1 MAIRYLPGL
10 PRTAELVVIGGG
22 IVGAATAFHA
32 ARAGLRPLVLER
44 RPALCSL
51 TTAVAAGGFRLQLE
65 TREQLELV
73 RESAELF
80 LHFAEATG
88 QRGYDPAVRQQG
100 YLWLTTTAEGA
111 ERQRRLVERQ
121 RAWGV
126 GDVDLLDGD
135 EARRAFPF
143 LAKEVVQ
150 ARFRAADGLLDPKA
164 VTMGLV
170 AASDA
175 GVVVGCGVVGLR
187 LRGGSVI
194 EVETTLG
201 KVAAGAVVVAAGPF
215 SGEVA
220 RLAGVA
226 LPVTAVRRQKLVM
239 PEVPQVPADAPMT
252 IDDDTGVHWRP
263 AFRGAS
269 LLFAEPDTPPSP
281 PSEHVPLDHRFA
293 FRLLDPASP
302 VSASRVTPFWRE
314 VWAAWS
320 APWMLQA
327 GHYTMTPD
335 HRPLIGPTEVEG
347 LLVNSGYSGRGV
359 MAGPAGARRLVD
371 LLTGKLD
378 PAANPLRPD
387 RPFDAEPAVDIWGG
401 GRLGEAEVA
410 GFVVLD
416 DAGAGG
422 AVPAGLELGPALD
435 VLEGVA
441 VAGALG
447 APLGEQAQRAGQLP
461 TGGAQLV
468 GEPGRALGV
477 WLADHQPPALQ
488 LFEALRED
496 VGGDPR
502 QLIGQVVEAPGAL
515 QQRFHDQQRPAVAH
529 AGDRLLQRR
538 AWRPVVHPVLARL
551 RHGVIV
557 R

>member
-359 MAGPAGARRLVD
+359 MAGPAGSRRLVD

-378 PAANPLRPD
+378 A
-387 RPFDAEPAVDIWGG
+387 
-401 GRLGEAEVA
+401 
-410 GFVVLD
+410 
-416 DAGAGG
+416 AGAGG
-422 AVPAGLELGPALD
+422 AVPAGLELGPALE